1 MSRACSR
8 TTSSTS
14 RLSAKRSP
22 RSSRASSDSTSRRA
36 RRSCC
41 SRAACVCPRASR
53 LGPGAHRTKV
63 TRRTSARATSWAPS
77 RWWRCAG
84 SRAGCGAPLRRP
96 PRSDAPSWAA
106 CCSSS
111 LASWASCSPPERSR
125 WHWRSVCTR
134 WNGAARGTRTMADPQ
149 PPREPARIAQQ
160 DEADLVARAVAG
172 ERAAFGMLVERY
184 AGVARR
190 VARAV
195 LGNAEDADDAAQDA
209 MLSALVK
216 LEQYDARRPF
226 GPWLLRIVANAAT
239 DRRRRRSVRR
249 VEPLDVGLTAGG
261 ARPDTIAER
270 RALNERL
277 RLALAELPERRRMA
291 VVLFDVEGY
300 SHGEIALILGIPE
313 GTARPEVF
321 HPRRRPR
328 VLLADW
334 QGGGGRIH
342 RRP

>member
-14 RLSAKRSP
+14 RPSAKGSP
-22 RSSRASSDSTSRRA
+22 RSWRASSGTTSRRA

-41 SRAACVCPRASR
+41 SRAACGCHRASR
-53 LGPGAHRTKV
+53 PGALRTKV
-63 TRRTSARATSWAPS
+63 MHRTSARATSSAPS
-77 RWWRCAG
+77 RGWRCAG
-84 SRAGCGAPLRRP
+84 SRADCGAALPGP
-96 PRSDAPSWAA
+96 PRSPAPPGR
-106 CCSSS
+106 
-111 LASWASCSPPERSR
+111 SP
-125 WHWRSVCTR
+125 WHWRSASTR
-134 WNGAARGTRTMADPQ
+134 WNVAVRGTRTMADLPPQ
-149 PPREPARIAQQ
+149 PVRQVARIAQQ
-160 DEADLVARAVAG
+160 DEAELVARAVAG
-172 ERAAFGMLVERY
+172 ERAAFGLLVERY

-239 DRRRRRSVRR
+239 DRRRRRTVRR

-261 ARPDTIAER
+261 PRPDTTAER

-277 RLALAELPERRRMA
+277 RQALAELPERRRMA

-313 GTARPEVF
+313 GTVRSEVF
-321 HPRRRPR
+321 HARRRLR

-334 QGGGGRIH
+334 KEEG
-342 RRP
+342 